1 MRTLV
6 YKRTHNGDPDEEGV
20 FGIHDCM
27 GTVRARD
34 FDAVIGVGGVGD
46 EPRREDI
53 AEKITWIGIGP
64 HKSGRPDRPL
74 VTFDHY
80 LFFGPRG
87 PRFRDHAPALAQHVY
102 GRNVRT
108 IMTFTPKEQV
118 EVDEILAMASAAPP
132 SSDPAGEQTTARR
145 QSCRNQRCSNTA
157 GPRR

>member
-6 YKRTHNGDPDEEGV
+6 YKRTHNGDPDEQGV
-20 FGIHDCM
+20 FGINDCM

-46 EPRREDI
+46 EPRREGI

-64 HKSGRPDRPL
+64 HKSGRPDRPQ

-87 PRFRDHAPALAQHVY
+87 PLFRDHAPVLAQHVY
-102 GRNVRT
+102 GWNVRT
-108 IMTFTPKEQV
+108 LMTFTHEEQQ
-118 EVDEILAMASAAPP
+118 EVDALLALAESAPP
-132 SSDPAGEQTTARR
+132 SQPLSRARTPAGVVCNGTERPAKPH
-145 QSCRNQRCSNTA
+145 RCCK
-157 GPRR
+157 